1 MFTKFTVQDR
11 ALAVPKGALMKLTPD
26 QARRRRAVIAPG
38 KGKDVFVA
46 AAACEFKVGEEVQ
59 IDLASAGL
67 SAKALAYIGVPA
79 AAAPAAAAPATESKP
94 VAAGAKT
101 GGNASTEAPAAT
113 AAA

>member
-67 SAKALAYIGVPA
+67 SAKAIAYIS
-79 AAAPAAAAPATESKP
+79 APAAAAESTSKP
-94 VAAGAKT
+94 VAAGVKT
-101 GGNASTEAPAAT
+101 GGTAPAETAAATSNAAT
-113 AAA
+113 ANV